1 MDEVFERFINH
12 LDETV
17 QALSSAVVFQTAAKH
32 ISWALLSKQKTFLF
46 TFELSGTLDGG
57 PANFLVAKYT

>member
-1 MDEVFERFINH
+1 MDEVFERFNNH

-17 QALSSAVVFQTAAKH
+17 QALSSALVFQTAAKH
-32 ISWALLSKQKTFLF
+32 RSWALLPKKKAFLF
-46 TFELSGTLDGG
+46 NSELSGTLDGV